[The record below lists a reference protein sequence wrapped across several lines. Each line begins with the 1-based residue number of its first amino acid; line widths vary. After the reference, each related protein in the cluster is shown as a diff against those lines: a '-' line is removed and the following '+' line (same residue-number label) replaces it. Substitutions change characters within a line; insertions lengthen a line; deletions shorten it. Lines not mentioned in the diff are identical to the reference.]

1 MRSGSPAAHVNGRTL
16 HRRGELQDR
25 VVAQIRRGLMAGAF
39 VPGQVISLRK
49 LAHDLGTSPMPVR
62 EALNQLTA
70 ANALQILP
78 NRSVCVPKLS
88 PEQFAE
94 LNRVRQALEG
104 MAAQTACQNATPALI
119 RRLEKINRAMV
130 RAIETRNVMQCL
142 AQNQS
147 FHFALYQA
155 ANSELILSLI
165 ESLWLRC
172 GPMMYF
178 SLVSP
183 DITWNASQH
192 RELLKA
198 LRNKDPAGARRAI
211 ERDIRTTAN
220 YLLNSSVFNGH
231 SGPLAVLRDVRAP
244 GLGAPSV

>member
-1 MRSGSPAAHVNGRTL
+1 
-16 HRRGELQDR
+16 
-25 VVAQIRRGLMAGAF
+25 
-39 VPGQVISLRK
+39 
-49 LAHDLGTSPMPVR
+49 MPVR

-70 ANALQILP
+70 ANALQTLP

-94 LNRVRQALEG
+94 INRVRQALEG
-104 MAAQTACQNATPALI
+104 MAAQSACQNATPALV
-119 RRLEKINRAMV
+119 RQLETINRALL
-130 RAIETRNVMQCL
+130 RAIQTRDVVQCL
-142 AQNQS
+142 TQNKS
-147 FHFALYQA
+147 FHFTLYKA

-192 RELLKA
+192 GDLLKA
-198 LRNKDPAGARRAI
+198 LRTRDAVGARRAI

-231 SGPLAVLRDVRAP
+231 SGPLSVLRDVSQPDIEAY
-244 GLGAPSV
+244 SI